1 MKEPGPIDE
10 CQTSITH
17 RQVLYVPIN
26 KTSLHHSQWVCIMAS
41 LSPLNPTPPCPSKIP
56 LSGSAW
62 VELAPKPLLSS
73 ISELVLVWFYNDG
86 IRAVALWQAE
96 TRETETAGFDEVSMP
111 LQPQVGTQQ
120 RQSYPTRAM
129 LPGPARRHNSHKSPG
144 ADSDCYLVINHIYIE
159 RESGHCS
166 QTDPPDSPSHYRTLE
181 VSLCVFFSF
190 AFSFTCVH
198 WGMCTQRNRQY
209 RLPVC

>member
-17 RQVLYVPIN
+17 RQVLYLAN
-26 KTSLHHSQWVCIMAS
+26 KRYVFAPFSLGLHYDIIITSQTHSAS
-41 LSPLNPTPPCPSKIP
+41 KVP
-56 LSGSAW
+56 LSGSAS

-73 ISELVLVWFYNDG
+73 ISELVLLWFYNNG

-96 TRETETAGFDEVSMP
+96 TRETKTAGFDEVSMP
-111 LQPQVGTQQ
+111 LQPQVGTQR
-120 RQSYPTRAM
+120 RQSYPTM

-144 ADSDCYLVINHIYIE
+144 TDSDYYLVINHRE

-166 QTDPPDSPSHYRTLE
+166 QTDPPDSPSHYRT
-181 VSLCVFFSF
+181 
-190 AFSFTCVH
+190 
-198 WGMCTQRNRQY
+198 
-209 RLPVC
+209 